1 MNRSHCALF
10 AMGLMLCP
18 QINASADD
26 LAYNLEFTGT
36 IVAQTCDIDISSLSQ
51 SIDLGQFAVGDFPST
66 GTTTKFK
73 PFNINLKN
81 CSRGIAGAKIWFTGE
96 PDPDNPALLAI
107 TDTGMGSGNMLAS
120 GVGVE
125 ILNDDQDTI
134 SINNA
139 DSVVYPLKAG
149 RNTLSFYIPGYLRGG
164 AKGVDGAYR
173 GSAGRRP
180 NFLPSPPPPYE
191 TQKRQY

>member
-73 PFNINLKN
+73 PLI
-81 CSRGIAGAKIWFTGE
+81 STSKIVPE
-96 PDPDNPALLAI
+96 ELP
-107 TDTGMGSGNMLAS
+107 
-120 GVGVE
+120 
-125 ILNDDQDTI
+125 
-134 SINNA
+134 
-139 DSVVYPLKAG
+139 
-149 RNTLSFYIPGYLRGG
+149 
-164 AKGVDGAYR
+164 
-173 GSAGRRP
+173 GRRSG
-180 NFLPSPPPPYE
+180 LPANPIRTIPRYW
-191 TQKRQY
+191 R

>member
-1 MNRSHCALF
+1 
-10 AMGLMLCP
+10 MGLMLCP

-96 PDPDNPALLAI
+96 PDP
-107 TDTGMGSGNMLAS
+107 
-120 GVGVE
+120 
-125 ILNDDQDTI
+125 TI
-134 SINNA
+134 PR
-139 DSVVYPLKAG
+139 YW
-149 RNTLSFYIPGYLRGG
+149 R
-164 AKGVDGAYR
+164 
-173 GSAGRRP
+173 
-180 NFLPSPPPPYE
+180 
-191 TQKRQY
+191 

>member
-120 GVGVE
+120 GLGW
-125 ILNDDQDTI
+125 
-134 SINNA
+134 
-139 DSVVYPLKAG
+139 K
-149 RNTLSFYIPGYLRGG
+149 F
-164 AKGVDGAYR
+164 
-173 GSAGRRP
+173 
-180 NFLPSPPPPYE
+180 
-191 TQKRQY
+191 

>member
-1 MNRSHCALF
+1 M
-10 AMGLMLCP
+10 
-18 QINASADD
+18 Q
-26 LAYNLEFTGT
+26 LAIFLRQEQRQNLSPL
-36 IVAQTCDIDISSLSQ
+36 ISTSKL
-51 SIDLGQFAVGDFPST
+51 
-66 GTTTKFK
+66 
-73 PFNINLKN
+73 
-81 CSRGIAGAKIWFTGE
+81 SRGIAGAKIWFTGE

-149 RNTLSFYIPGYLRGG
+149 RNTLSFIFAIIDP
-164 AKGVDGAYR
+164 ADGHVRNATAVMY
-173 GSAGRRP
+173 
-180 NFLPSPPPPYE
+180 FDMQYE
-191 TQKRQY
+191 

>member
-66 GTTTKFK
+66 GTVGGQSILDSDRVVWKF
-73 PFNINLKN
+73 P
-81 CSRGIAGAKIWFTGE
+81 
-96 PDPDNPALLAI
+96 
-107 TDTGMGSGNMLAS
+107 
-120 GVGVE
+120 
-125 ILNDDQDTI
+125 
-134 SINNA
+134 
-139 DSVVYPLKAG
+139 
-149 RNTLSFYIPGYLRGG
+149 
-164 AKGVDGAYR
+164 
-173 GSAGRRP
+173 
-180 NFLPSPPPPYE
+180 
-191 TQKRQY
+191 

>member
-66 GTTTKFK
+66 GQRQ
-73 PFNINLKN
+73 NL
-81 CSRGIAGAKIWFTGE
+81 SPLISTSKIVPE
-96 PDPDNPALLAI
+96 ELP
-107 TDTGMGSGNMLAS
+107 
-120 GVGVE
+120 
-125 ILNDDQDTI
+125 
-134 SINNA
+134 
-139 DSVVYPLKAG
+139 
-149 RNTLSFYIPGYLRGG
+149 
-164 AKGVDGAYR
+164 
-173 GSAGRRP
+173 GRRSG
-180 NFLPSPPPPYE
+180 LPANPIRTIPRYW
-191 TQKRQY
+191 R

>member
-1 MNRSHCALF
+1 MNKSRFALF
-10 AMGLMLCP
+10 ALVLILC
-18 QINASADD
+18 QEIHASADD

-36 IVAQTCDIDISSLSQ
+36 IVAQTCDMDISSLSQ

-107 TDTGMGSGNMLAS
+107 TDTGMGSMLAS
-120 GVGVE
+120 GIGVE
-125 ILNDDQDTI
+125 ILNEDQDTV
-134 SINNA
+134 SINNT

-149 RNTLSFYIPGYLRGG
+149 RNTLSFYIRYKSTQPTVTSGNATAVMYF
-164 AKGVDGAYR
+164 DMQ
-173 GSAGRRP
+173 
-180 NFLPSPPPPYE
+180 YE
-191 TQKRQY
+191 